1 MKMLSALVVTFMS
14 SSLYA
19 GPLADKALS
28 YVPGGVVVLEK
39 ADEVK
44 VRTVNGTIVEIEFDI
59 VGNFDEASGDNV
71 DLDQLTP
78 ENGVMSLADAVNA
91 IKALG
96 KTPVGEWSLDKSA
109 LKGLHYDFEGF
120 ENGVKFDYELDA
132 KNGSLISS
140 HIDD

>member
-1 MKMLSALVVTFMS
+1 MKMFSTLMLVLMS

-28 YVPGGVVVLEK
+28 YVPGGVVVHEK
-39 ADEVK
+39 SDEVK
-44 VRTVNGTIVEIEFDI
+44 IRTVNGTIVEIEFDYA
-59 VGNFDEASGDNV
+59 GNFDEASGDNV
-71 DLDQLTP
+71 ELDQLTP
-78 ENGVMSLADAVNA
+78 QDGAMTLEAAVA
-91 IKALG
+91 AMKALG
-96 KTPVGEWSLDKSA
+96 KNPVGDWSLEQSV
-109 LKGLHYDFEGF
+109 LKGLHYEFEGF